1 MPPHRGRGGPGP
13 PPAPA
18 RPSTPA
24 QPSARA
30 PCSHSAHVLVAGQA
44 GGELSRH
51 AQLVRCS
58 SRVASTTPGGGSRV
72 GRVYSAGCGLLRPLL
87 LLLLHPGCTTACS
100 PGTDPDPTPVRANAV
115 RVGHGGAVRHGKDTA
130 RTSPSGRGSDP
141 RCLPRPA
148 CQPSAHAANH
158 RLCCQHWP
166 PDSASPSPNLS
177 H

>member
-1 MPPHRGRGGPGP
+1 MPPPRGRGGPGP

-30 PCSHSAHVLVAGQA
+30 PCSRSAHVLVAGQA

-51 AQLVRCS
+51 AQLVSGAAAGWPARPRVEDLVWAECTVRAAACS
-58 SRVASTTPGGGSRV
+58 GLS
-72 GRVYSAGCGLLRPLL
+72 SAAA
-87 LLLLHPGCTTACS
+87 PGCTTACS

-141 RCLPRPA
+141 RFLPRPA
-148 CQPSAHAANH
+148 SQPTAH
-158 RLCCQHWP
+158 LLTT
-166 PDSASPSPNLS
+166 DSAVSTARQI
-177 H
+177 